1 MQNSSSKSR
10 FKQNKK
16 DKNCSYKRINKRVI
30 NLFIR
35 VTTEQKDSDYTDENA
50 QTGNKSD

>member
-30 NLFIR
+30 NLFIP
-35 VTTEQKDSDYTDENA
+35 VTTEQKDSDYIDGNA
-50 QTGNKSD
+50 QTEHKTD